1 MATILREASFAP
13 YQVRRY
19 FPQVDPVP
27 NLLLALTRV
36 APFRSNESL
45 LNRVEPR
52 KWAQDFQQPNFQTQG
67 IPVPAVDPRIF
78 RTPLISPIFP
88 RRYVMPEQVVNPTI
102 TLYKIA
108 AAVPPF
114 TMEQFPEVYR
124 KPWGDILGG
133 EYQSFLPGPASL
145 PYFPVEFPTPMRAR
159 ANPQDFFFQT
169 TGIQPAA
176 PFNQDDW
183 PEIYRKRYIHQS
195 FEWSGATT
203 RGIPTGINAPFSQNE
218 WPISYRP
225 KQTFHEVPPNTTL
238 KGLPQAFPFFQDEW
252 VTPIRARQVP
262 SDSYS
267 SPEIVLTTVVP
278 KPFAQTDWPPL
289 PTRARSTPQSDFY
302 FEAWNTFYRP
312 TVPSGTIAMP
322 NLIGINFY
330 EAAEILQALGIYI
343 PKTIY
348 FAQSSQIT
356 IKWARSNQYRGG
368 IVIAQ
373 SIASGNLTSRGAPIT
388 LTLASFP
395 FASLIDLPP
404 DWKQL
409 I

>member
-1 MATILREASFAP
+1 MATILRQPTYAP
-13 YQVRRY
+13 YQVRRIY
-19 FPQVDPVP
+19 PQIDPVP

-36 APFRSNESL
+36 APFRSNEALPS
-45 LNRVEPR
+45 RVEPR

-67 IPVPAVDPRIF
+67 IPGLARDPRIF
-78 RTPLISPIFP
+78 RTPLITPIFP
-88 RRYVMPEQVVNPTI
+88 RRYPMPEQVINPII

-114 TMEQFPEVYR
+114 TIEQFPEIYR
-124 KPWGDILGG
+124 KPWGDSLGS
-133 EYQSFLPGPASL
+133 EDQSFLPGPAAL
-145 PYFPVEFPTPMRAR
+145 PYFPAEFPTPMRAR

-169 TGIQPAA
+169 TGIQAPA

-183 PEIYRKRYIHQS
+183 PEIHKKRYVNQS
-195 FEWSGATT
+195 FELSGAIT
-203 RGIPTGINAPFSQNE
+203 RGIPTGVNTPFSQAE
-218 WPISYRP
+218 WPILFRR
-225 KQTFHEVPPNTTL
+225 KETFHEIPPNTTL
-238 KGLPQAFPFFQDEW
+238 KGLPQPFPFFQSEW
-252 VTPIRARQVP
+252 VTPIRARQFP
-262 SDSYS
+262 AESYQ
-267 SPEIVLTTVVP
+267 SPQIVLTTPVLR
-278 KPFAQTDWPPL
+278 PFAQTDWPPL
-289 PTRARSTPQSDFY
+289 PRRARSTPISDFY
-302 FEAWNTFYRP
+302 FEAWNTLYKP
-312 TVPSGTIAMP
+312 TVPTGTIAMP

-330 EAAEILQALGIYI
+330 EAIEILQAAGIYI
-343 PKTIY
+343 PQTIY

-356 IKWARSNQYRGG
+356 VKWQRSSQYRGG

-373 SIASGNLTSRGAPIT
+373 SISAGNLTSKGAPIT